1 MDYPSKFRV
10 ICGSQSACRWKRIRY
25 TRKKTVG
32 ISFFSLN
39 SEKNIRL
46 KLDISDFNLRIL
58 SLSQLFERIYMARIP
73 MLGKKKFMINFP
85 FFLIQLFLDC

>member
-10 ICGSQSACRWKRIRY
+10 ICGSQSACLWKRIRY

-32 ISFFSLN
+32 ISYFSLN

-58 SLSQLFERIYMARIP
+58 SLSQLFERIYMACIP

>member
-1 MDYPSKFRV
+1 M
-10 ICGSQSACRWKRIRY
+10 
-25 TRKKTVG
+25 G

-85 FFLIQLFLDC
+85 FFLIQLFLGC